1 MMTDWLFDGVFSWL
15 AARLADV
22 LGWLLS
28 TLTSTFFTSPD
39 VTGLPQVQALA
50 DRSAGVVA
58 AVFVL
63 AILAAGVLSMTHG
76 SLQVQYQA
84 KDLLPRLV
92 TGLALSVF
100 ALPLCRAL
108 IELSNALT
116 TALIG
121 QAAAGPRVVEFV
133 RVQLKAV
140 NRDPAAQA
148 MAAVITLL
156 IVVLIFQLL
165 LSLLVRIATL
175 LVVVGLGPVA
185 LACYALPQTQPAAVL
200 WWRTLLGTL
209 VTPMLQ
215 GVAFSVGVD
224 LLLDPGQ
231 NLVPMTGVSGVAG
244 SSGTT
249 VMNLFLVACLLML
262 AVRIPRLVTRY
273 AIRQGG
279 GSSTVGVVV
288 RTIVMQTVLR
298 RLPIPGLS
306 RLAR

>member
-1 MMTDWLFDGVFSWL
+1 MMTDWLLDGVFSWL
-15 AARLADV
+15 AARLTDV

-28 TLTSTFFTSPD
+28 ALTSTFFTSPD
-39 VTGLPQVQALA
+39 VTGLPQVRGLA

-63 AILAAGVLSMTHG
+63 AILVAGVLSMTHG
-76 SLQVQYQA
+76 SLQVTYQV

-92 TGLALSVF
+92 TGLGLSGF
-100 ALPLCRAL
+100 ALPLCRGL
-108 IELSNALT
+108 IELANAVT

-133 RVQLKAV
+133 KVQLTAV

-148 MAAVITLL
+148 LAAVITLM

-175 LVVVGLGPVA
+175 LVVAGLGPVA

-200 WWRTLLGTL
+200 WWRSLLGVL
-209 VTPMLQ
+209 VTPALQ
-215 GVAFSVGVD
+215 GIAFTVGVD
-224 LLLDPGQ
+224 LLLDPSH
-231 NLVPMTGVSGVAG
+231 NLVPMTGISGITG

-249 VMNLFLVACLLML
+249 VINLFFVACLLML
-262 AVRIPRLVTRY
+262 TVRIPRLVTRY

-279 GSSTVGVVV
+279 GTSTAGVIA
-288 RTIVMQTVLR
+288 RTIVVQTVLR
-298 RLPIPGLS
+298 RLPVPGLS

>member
-1 MMTDWLFDGVFSWL
+1 MTDWLLDGVFGWL

-28 TLTSTFFTSPD
+28 TLTASFFTSPD
-39 VTGLPQVQALA
+39 VTGLPQVRGLA

-58 AVFVL
+58 AMFVL

-92 TGLALSVF
+92 TGLALPGF
-100 ALPLCRAL
+100 ALPLCRGL
-108 IELSNALT
+108 IELANALT
-116 TALIG
+116 TALVG
-121 QAAAGPRVVEFV
+121 QAAAGPRVVAFV
-133 RVQLKAV
+133 QVQLKAV

-165 LSLLVRIATL
+165 LSLMVRIATL
-175 LVVVGLGPVA
+175 LVVAGLGPVA

-200 WWRTLLGTL
+200 WWRCLLGAL
-209 VTPMLQ
+209 VTPALQ

-231 NLVPMTGVSGVAG
+231 NLAPMTGISGVGG

-249 VMNLFLVACLLML
+249 VLNLFFVACLLML
-262 AVRIPRLVTRY
+262 AVRIPKLVTRY

-279 GSSTVGVVV
+279 GSSTAGVIA
-288 RTIVMQTVLR
+288 RTIVVQTVLR